1 MADSETRSV
10 GARGELGLEAV
21 GTPAKDGRA
30 DLQRLKWVDGL
41 VRSRFFPRSIQ
52 ILNLFIIVA
61 LVVAGW
67 GVSGEASRYT
77 NAASFTVWVVW
88 WPVVVLLGLFAGRA
102 WCAICHLRLI
112 GETVGKW
119 DLGVPVPR
127 ALKRYGPFSVVMLVG
142 LFLLHS
148 TVVSYGI
155 NHVASLTAL
164 YLLILVAYAAVVS
177 LMFGPHAFCRHFC
190 PLVPL
195 LGSYARVSPVRLE
208 VLDDGTCDSCSD
220 KSCVRDCP
228 NDLYLRKEDDGSA
241 CLLCLDCVKGCAER
255 NLSLVAR
262 APGPALRSAS
272 RAVTFVEA
280 AAVVLLLGMLFEE
293 VGEEWPA
300 FEAFLVWV
308 PARIESW
315 GVPGEIFGSYHWL
328 ESLWM
333 NIAAPSLLLLVASVA
348 SRLVARTG
356 TVLGAFRTFAVALL
370 PLVLCLHLVKML
382 HKFNSSGGFAKIAAT
397 APRGLEAA
405 EALEAGTLA
414 APEPLWVS
422 GVLEGW
428 LLLGLL
434 ALGATFSLYLLGF
447 GRVDAKS
454 VFGRRTRIA
463 ALPFVT
469 VCVALTAVFSTT
481 IVQWFGL

>member
-10 GARGELGLEAV
+10 GARGELGLEVV
-21 GTPAKDGRA
+21 GTPPTHRRV

-41 VRSRFFPRSIQ
+41 VRSPFFPRSIQ
-52 ILNLFIIVA
+52 FLNLFVIVA

-88 WPVVVLLGLFAGRA
+88 WPAVVLLGLFAGRA

-127 ALKRYGPFSVVMLVG
+127 ALKRYGPFSIVMLVG

-177 LMFGPHAFCRHFC
+177 LVFGPHAFCRHFC

-195 LGSYARVSPVRLE
+195 LGSYSRVSPVRLA
-208 VLDDGTCDSCSD
+208 VLDDGTCDRCSE
-220 KSCVRDCP
+220 KTCVRDCP
-228 NDLYLRKEDDGSA
+228 NDLYLRKEDDGST
-241 CLLCLDCVKGCAER
+241 CLVCLDCVKGCPEG
-255 NLSLVAR
+255 NLSLVAG
-262 APGPALRSAS
+262 APGAALHSAS
-272 RAVTFVEA
+272 RAVTFLEA

-300 FEAFLVWV
+300 FEHILAWV
-308 PARIESW
+308 PARVESW

-333 NIAAPSLLLLVASVA
+333 NIAAPSVLLLVASVA
-348 SRLVARTG
+348 SRLLARTG

-382 HKFNSSGGFAKIAAT
+382 HTFNAKGGFAQVAA
-397 APRGLEAA
+397 ADPRGLDAA
-405 EALEAGTLA
+405 DALKAGTLA
-414 APEPLWVS
+414 APDPLWAS
-422 GVLEGW
+422 GALEGW
-428 LLLGLL
+428 LLLALL

-447 GRVDAKS
+447 GRVGPRS
-454 VFGRRTRIA
+454 VFGTRTRIA